1 MGSEWEGGKGDTP
14 RKVDRVKFENNWN
27 AIFGKNDH
35 PMQTDLFED
44 NIERP
49 LAIGETLE
57 QRALEDLQHDW
68 ELMRDHILST
78 NNHDVLSKLRNK

>member
-1 MGSEWEGGKGDTP
+1 MSSEWEGGKGDRNRVAN
-14 RKVDRVKFENNWN
+14 RKLYFDNYDRVFR
-27 AIFGKNDH
+27 DH
-35 PMQTDLFED
+35 PRQTELFED

-57 QRALEDLQHDW
+57 QRALDDLQHDW

-78 NNHDVLSKLRNK
+78 NNHDVLSKLRNR